1 MQKKKKK
8 WAFSEAG
15 GRNVKVIW
23 IQRQLNAGPSG
34 ALMEPAWVPLLER
47 VLYIFIM
54 SQHILIPIWTLQPHV
69 MGLDSYNPLGILLQ
83 QNMPASSSMC
93 FILFT
98 SVSSHTFVI
107 SCHSLQQLSE
117 EHGVGTIVLISQM
130 KAQKNK
136 THTLS
141 LWIDG
146 ASTHMVQTC
155 CSCCW
160 RGEKS
165 EMCSGSK
172 SLCPSRYKHLS
183 VWSQG
188 SLYWCPVELPERLIF
203 SNTNIWAPSRDSDS
217 VGLE

>member
-1 MQKKKKK
+1 MGRCQKKKKK

-15 GRNVKVIW
+15 GGNVKVIW
-23 IQRQLNAGPSG
+23 IQRQLNEGPSG

-98 SVSSHTFVI
+98 SMSSHKCVI
-107 SCHSLQQLSE
+107 SCILSSSSARNT
-117 EHGVGTIVLISQM
+117 GVSTIILISQM
-130 KAQKNK
+130 KTQKNK

-146 ASTHMVQTC
+146 ASTHMVQAC

-160 RGEKS
+160 LGEKS
-165 EMCSGSK
+165 EMIHS
-172 SLCPSRYKHLS
+172 
-183 VWSQG
+183 
-188 SLYWCPVELPERLIF
+188 
-203 SNTNIWAPSRDSDS
+203 
-217 VGLE
+217 

>member
-1 MQKKKKK
+1 MQKKKKKK

-15 GRNVKVIW
+15 SGNVKVIW
-23 IQRQLNAGPSG
+23 IQRQLNEGPSG

-98 SVSSHTFVI
+98 SMSSHKCVT

-117 EHGVGTIVLISQM
+117 EHRGKHHHPDFTNEDTEEQNPHFEPVNRWGFYPHGSDLLFLLLAWWEIRDGTFL
-130 KAQKNK
+130 
-136 THTLS
+136 
-141 LWIDG
+141 
-146 ASTHMVQTC
+146 
-155 CSCCW
+155 
-160 RGEKS
+160 
-165 EMCSGSK
+165 GS
-172 SLCPSRYKHLS
+172 
-183 VWSQG
+183 V
-188 SLYWCPVELPERLIF
+188 
-203 SNTNIWAPSRDSDS
+203 
-217 VGLE
+217 